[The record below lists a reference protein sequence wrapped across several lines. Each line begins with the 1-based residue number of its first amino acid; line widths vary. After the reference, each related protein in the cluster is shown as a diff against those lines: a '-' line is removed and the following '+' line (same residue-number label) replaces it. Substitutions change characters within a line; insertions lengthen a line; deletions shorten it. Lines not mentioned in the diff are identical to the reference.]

1 MKKKFAGANI
11 VIRNAEGRQL
21 ENNQMVGSGCTIN
34 LLKDG
39 TVVDRAVVLIK
50 GDADGDGQIDVMDME
65 AVQKDLLGMKKLG
78 GIYQKAALVTRDET
92 ELSILDMEAIQ
103 KHILGI
109 RKIV

>member
-1 MKKKFAGANI
+1 
-11 VIRNAEGRQL
+11 
-21 ENNQMVGSGCTIN
+21 
-34 LLKDG
+34 
-39 TVVDRAVVLIK
+39 
-50 GDADGDGQIDVMDME
+50 MDME